1 MKRPDRTT
9 VAGRGLLAGVL
20 VLGGIFVIGSTAAS
34 AAPRTIVV
42 TLSDMNYGP
51 IPRDLKVGDTIM
63 WVNHD
68 TVSHTVTARNH
79 SFDLRVN
86 PGKSVPQL
94 LDKPG
99 AIAFYCTLHA
109 AMRGTLNVAEK

>member
-1 MKRPDRTT
+1 MSGYDYMR
-9 VAGRGLLAGVL
+9 VARRGLLLGALALNAILLAGVE
-20 VLGGIFVIGSTAAS
+20 GTQ

-42 TLSDMNYGP
+42 SISDMNYGS
-51 IPRDLKVGDTIM
+51 IPRDLKVGDTIN

-68 TVSHTVTARNH
+68 TVSHTVTARDH

-86 PGKSVPQL
+86 PGKTVPML

-99 AIAFYCTLHA
+99 VILFYCTLHT
-109 AMRGTLNVAEK
+109 AMRGTLNVAAK